1 MQETQ
6 VLSLGQED
14 LLEKGMATCFSI
26 LAWRIPRTEEPGGLR
41 SMGLQ
46 RVRHGCS
53 DLACTACTGGA
64 SGKEPACQC
73 RRHKRSGFHAR
84 VEKIPC
90 RRAWDSL
97 QYSCLE
103 NPHGQRS
110 LAATVPRVAESPT
123 WWKRFSRH
131 ASMYILCSMC
141 VLDFP
146 GGSEGKRLSTRRE
159 TWVWSLGWEDPLG
172 KEMATTPVLLP
183 KKIPWTVELGA
194 GYCPW
199 GCKELG
205 TTTDVIFSCNLFSGY
220 GKDMHKEFTWR
231 CLNIK

>member
-1 MQETQ
+1 MSSFLIPQFLTTMSISVCFFHFLSYIYIGRYGLPVAHKVKNLPATQETQ
-6 VLSLGQED
+6 VLSLGRED
-14 LLEKGMATCFSI
+14 PLEKGMATCFSI

-84 VEKIPC
+84 VEKIPW
-90 RRAWDSL
+90 RRAWNSL

-110 LAATVPRVAESPT
+110 LAATVRRVAES
-123 WWKRFSRH
+123 
-131 ASMYILCSMC
+131 
-141 VLDFP
+141 
-146 GGSEGKRLSTRRE
+146 
-159 TWVWSLGWEDPLG
+159 
-172 KEMATTPVLLP
+172 
-183 KKIPWTVELGA
+183 
-194 GYCPW
+194 
-199 GCKELG
+199 
-205 TTTDVIFSCNLFSGY
+205 
-220 GKDMHKEFTWR
+220 DMTEA
-231 CLNIK
+231 I